1 MSCWFEGRQYCSK
14 IWYVLEALNE
24 SLENG
29 MHYPFILYMKNKWR
43 DLHGFVFTSLIEN
56 KSDSTMKVKCDSM
69 FIPIV
74 FRISMGWIPI
84 MQIFIV
90 IMWNYFPNKLPS
102 FRLWFHRRK
111 SETSR
116 LKKFICKLPLFL
128 NWTSWKYLWITNI
141 SNGSLDSVERGR
153 KSGTG

>member
-1 MSCWFEGRQYCSK
+1 M
-14 IWYVLEALNE
+14 VLYLQAWL
-24 SLENG
+24 
-29 MHYPFILYMKNKWR
+29 
-43 DLHGFVFTSLIEN
+43 T
-56 KSDSTMKVKCDSM
+56 TMKVKCDSM

-84 MQIFIV
+84 MQILIV

-102 FRLWFHRRK
+102 FRLWFHRKK

-153 KSGTG
+153 KSGTGQNIDSGKSGTRAAIESNKEVPMAKSRVQANRLKYQWTQAVKTVRKLSF